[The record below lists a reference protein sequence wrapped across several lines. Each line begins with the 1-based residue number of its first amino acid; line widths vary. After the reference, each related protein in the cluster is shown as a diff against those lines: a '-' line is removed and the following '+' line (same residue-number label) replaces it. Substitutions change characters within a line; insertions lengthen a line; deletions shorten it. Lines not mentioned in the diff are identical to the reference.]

1 MQFIKSNFLVLECKP
16 EGAVH
21 PQGNRVLECIEF
33 SPKHL
38 RIKGQPRFDKFK
50 AVLSMPQDGSRF
62 ENDVE
67 VVATHKDSF
76 EVKLVNPSAAVL
88 DKIFWWFS
96 KDVDFAEP
104 KPVPKKTDRDAD
116 ISV

>member
-1 MQFIKSNFLVLECKP
+1 MKFIKSNFLVLECKP
-16 EGAVH
+16 EDATH

-33 SPKHL
+33 SPTHL

-50 AVLSMPQDGSRF
+50 AVLSMPQDGSRL

-67 VVATHKDSF
+67 VVAKGKDSF
-76 EVKLVNPSAAVL
+76 EVKLVNPSASVL
-88 DKIFWWFS
+88 DKISWWFS
-96 KDVDFAEP
+96 KDVDFVEP
-104 KPVPKKTDRDAD
+104 KATPKKTDRDAD